1 MRRAIQRREF
11 GYTGWHVP
19 DCEAPMRKT
28 SILLLAISLAYSVP
42 RLHADIDAIHAS
54 ALPQETALLAALDD
68 AKQLEMTAS

>member
-1 MRRAIQRREF
+1 
-11 GYTGWHVP
+11 
-19 DCEAPMRKT
+19 MRKT